1 MFVSLVCLIKC
12 KTLQQ
17 IKNHLVKRRVKRKR
31 NTVVQF
37 PTFLTQ
43 FAEKVVTLS
52 LPYKRNRLLR
62 LPFPKIELPVF
73 HL

>member
-1 MFVSLVCLIKC
+1 ME
-12 KTLQQ
+12 
-17 IKNHLVKRRVKRKR
+17 RRAKRKR

-52 LPYKRNRLLR
+52 LPYKRNRSLR

-73 HL
+73 HLWREQQTRSLASHFETQFQQ